1 MSEAALRRPK
11 ITREDLTAY
20 PPYPAD
26 WYIEDEE
33 QVPESRPHDLE
44 GDHLR
49 QLFLAWQARIQRR
62 LAVGR
67 NIAVRWDESHPG
79 VGVDPD
85 VYVLEDPPADFDDQ
99 PSLRTWESG
108 HYPPLL
114 AVEIVSESRPEK
126 DYTQSPRK
134 YATNGTRELWIFDP
148 KMCRAQKHGKPI
160 RLQVWRRDENGDFSR
175 VYAGEG
181 PVYSDVISA
190 WIFVTN
196 EGQNLNIANDAEGT
210 SWWMTHAEQEREAKL
225 QERVAK
231 EKALKQLDDERVAKE
246 AVLKR
251 VDDECVAK
259 EKALKRVDDERVAK
273 EAALKQ
279 VDDERVAKEAALKQ
293 VDDERVAKEEALA
306 RITQLEALLKGRA

>member
-1 MSEAALRRPK
+1 MSEALRRGK
-11 ITREDLTAY
+11 ITREDLAAY

-49 QLFLAWQARIQRR
+49 QLFLAWKARIQHR

-85 VYVLEDPPADFDDQ
+85 VYIIEDPPADFDNQ

-126 DYTQSPRK
+126 DYTQSPSK
-134 YATNGTRELWIFDP
+134 YATNGTHELWIFDP
-148 KMCRAQKHGKPI
+148 KMCRAKKHGKPI
-160 RLQVWRRDENGDFSR
+160 RLQVWRRDDNGDFSC

-181 PVYSDVISA
+181 PVYSDAIKA

-210 SWWMTHAEQEREAKL
+210 SWWMTPAEQEREAKL
-225 QERVAK
+225 QEREAK
-231 EKALKQLDDERVAKE
+231 EK
-246 AVLKR
+246 
-251 VDDECVAK
+251 
-259 EKALKRVDDERVAK
+259 
-273 EAALKQ
+273 ALKQ
-279 VDDERVAKEAALKQ
+279 VDDERAAKNRALAAKDEALAAKELALKQ
-293 VDDERVAKEEALA
+293 TNDERLAKELALA
-306 RITQLEALLKGRA
+306 RITELEALLKGRA

>member
-1 MSEAALRRPK
+1 MSEAALRRVK
-11 ITREDLTAY
+11 ITREDLAAY

-49 QLFLAWQARIQRR
+49 QLFLAWEARVQRR

-85 VYVLEDPPADFDDQ
+85 VYIIEDPPADFDDQ

-126 DYTQSPRK
+126 DYTQSPAK

-148 KMCRAQKHGKPI
+148 KMCRAKKHGKPI
-160 RLQVWRRDENGDFSR
+160 RLQVWRRDDNGDFSC

-181 PVYSDVISA
+181 PVYSDAISA

-210 SWWMTHAEQEREAKL
+210 SWWMTPAEQEREAKL
-225 QERVAK
+225 QERAAK
-231 EKALKQLDDERVAKE
+231 EQALATKE
-246 AVLKR
+246 F
-251 VDDECVAK
+251 
-259 EKALKRVDDERVAK
+259 ERVAK

-279 VDDERVAKEAALKQ
+279 LDDQLVAKEQALAAKELERVAKEAALKKL
-293 VDDERVAKEEALA
+293 DDERVANVQALA
-306 RITQLEALLKGRA
+306 RIAELEALLKGRA